1 MTLNEITR
9 VQEYLRL
16 SFSNNRI
23 KVHQP
28 KKPGA
33 PIEVYL
39 GGEFIGVL
47 YRDEEDG
54 EISYTLNVSILE
66 EDLPPAVSI

>member
-9 VQEYLRL
+9 VQEYLRT

-23 KVHQP
+23 RIQQP
-28 KKPGA
+28 GKPGA
-33 PIEVYL
+33 PLEVYL
-39 GGEFIGVL
+39 GDEFIGVL
-47 YRDEEDG
+47 YRDDEEG
-54 EISYTLNVSILE
+54 EISYTLNISILE